1 MLLESPKL
9 QFVRNRGRKFR
20 VRACGSDLSPP
31 PPSLTCTKRRG
42 FATAFIL
49 RIKAG
54 IKAEVRRSSQTAM
67 VREQHHRPHRKGA
80 ASSIRKRRYR

>member
-31 PPSLTCTKRRG
+31 PPLSYMHK
-42 FATAFIL
+42 
-49 RIKAG
+49 KAG
-54 IKAEVRRSSQTAM
+54 VCHSVYIAN
-67 VREQHHRPHRKGA
+67 
-80 ASSIRKRRYR
+80 